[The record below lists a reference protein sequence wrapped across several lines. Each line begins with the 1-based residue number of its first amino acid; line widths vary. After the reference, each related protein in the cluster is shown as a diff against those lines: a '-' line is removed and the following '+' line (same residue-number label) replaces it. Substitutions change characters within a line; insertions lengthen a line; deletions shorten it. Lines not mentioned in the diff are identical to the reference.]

1 MIKDIT
7 SRQLLILLSLSVLSF
22 KLTFFPSMLYK
33 FANVDGF
40 FSAILLLGLDLISFL
55 LIMFV
60 FLKNKNISFS
70 QFLEARLGVAFS
82 KFIYLILFLFFMAKL
97 LVLSSG
103 GFYFARESLFE
114 SGYLFLF
121 VFVLFI
127 SINSLFLFKLKSFSK
142 TVEMIFPT
150 LMVAMFCCI
159 VLGLLTA
166 TNYGIFPILQTNPQ
180 NVFSAASSAY
190 FCSGDFLFLLV
201 FMGKCSFKNNKIK
214 SKKILVIT
222 YILLTMFLFTYFSIY
237 RYTAFLHQHA
247 ITDIVK
253 FVPITSVI
261 ENLDWFPT
269 SLMLTLY
276 ILLGG
281 LYMFCLVNLLKNI
294 FSFKRKSYDSRLL
307 LIPINIIAITLIY
320 FLFSN
325 FELLITILQ
334 NYLNIFGFVSVW
346 LVSILVFA
354 ISFLKREVK
363 TKNLK
368 IVKVNDENLKWVSFD
383 DVKNIILKNKA
394 RANLW
399 KSLFHTYTI
408 AQLKFCLF

>member
-1 MIKDIT
+1 MTKDIT

-33 FANVDGF
+33 FANVDSF
-40 FSAILLLGLDLISFL
+40 FSAILLLSLDLISFL

-60 FLKNKNISFS
+60 FLKNKDISFF
-70 QFLEARLGVAFS
+70 QFLEARLGVVFS
-82 KFIYLILFLFFMAKL
+82 KIIYLILFLFFMAKL

-114 SGYLFLF
+114 SGNLFLF
-121 VFVLFI
+121 VFVLFV
-127 SINSLFLFKLKSFSK
+127 SINSLFLFKLKSFSR
-142 TVEMIFPT
+142 TVEMIFPII
-150 LMVAMFCCI
+150 LAALFCCI
-159 VLGLLTA
+159 VLGISTA
-166 TNYGIFPILQTNPQ
+166 TNYGIFPVLQTNPK
-180 NVFSAASSAY
+180 NVISAASGAY

-201 FMGKCSFKNNKIK
+201 FMGKCSFKNNKINC
-214 SKKILVIT
+214 KKILVIT
-222 YILLTMFLFTYFSIY
+222 YILLILFLFTYFSIY

-269 SLMLTLY
+269 SLMLALY

-294 FSFKRKSYDSRLL
+294 FKFNKKNYDSRWL
-307 LIPINIIAITLIY
+307 LIPINIVAITLIY
-320 FLFSN
+320 YLFSN

-334 NYLNIFGFVSVW
+334 NYLNIFGFISVW
-346 LVSILVFA
+346 LVSVFVFA

-363 TKNLK
+363 TRNLK
-368 IVKVNDENLKWVSFD
+368 VVKVNNENLKWASFD
-383 DVKNIILKNKA
+383 NVKNIILKNKA

-399 KSLFHTYTI
+399 KNLFHTYTI
-408 AQLKFCLF
+408 AQLKFCLL